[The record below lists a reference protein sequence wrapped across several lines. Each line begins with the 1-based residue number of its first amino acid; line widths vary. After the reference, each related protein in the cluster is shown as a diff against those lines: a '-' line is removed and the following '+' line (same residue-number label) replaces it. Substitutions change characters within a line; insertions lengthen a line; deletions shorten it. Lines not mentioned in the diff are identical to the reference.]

1 MLGLNMA
8 AFQSAQVWQVR
19 GEPQG
24 MYNGLKYTKVY
35 FITEINQIKAWKV
48 FESFPWVMMLKRDV
62 SLEN

>member
-1 MLGLNMA
+1 MLSEPDGVIYHKQKLGLNMA

-35 FITEINQIKAWKV
+35 FITEINQIKA
-48 FESFPWVMMLKRDV
+48 
-62 SLEN
+62 